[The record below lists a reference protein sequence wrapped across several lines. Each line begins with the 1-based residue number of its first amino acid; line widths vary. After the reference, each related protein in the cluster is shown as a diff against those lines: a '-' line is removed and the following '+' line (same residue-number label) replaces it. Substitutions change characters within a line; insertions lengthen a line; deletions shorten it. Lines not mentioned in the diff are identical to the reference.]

1 MRRTSSAPTGV
12 ERYFDTDEL
21 IVSKTDPKGI
31 ITYANDVFMRI
42 SGYSEEEL
50 IGQPH
55 NIIRHPAMPRSVFRL
70 LWDTIQAGQEIFAYI
85 NNLAVDGAHYW
96 VFAHVTPSYDPAG
109 QLVGYHSNRRVPE
122 RDAVGEAAALYSA
135 LCEVEARYPK
145 PADAIA
151 AGMEEFAGRL
161 DRIGQS
167 YDQFVWGLTRQ
178 TRA

>member
-1 MRRTSSAPTGV
+1 
-12 ERYFDTDEL
+12 
-21 IVSKTDPKGI
+21 
-31 ITYANDVFMRI
+31 MRI
-42 SGYSEEEL
+42 NLPVTQQNYDYPGEELLVSSTNTKGEITHCNPAFVRVSGYSYDEL

-85 NNLAVDGAHYW
+85 NNLAVDCAHYW

-122 RDAVGEAAALYSA
+122 RDAVVEAAALYST

-161 DRIGQS
+161 GRIGQS